1 MKLKQFYVVL
11 NILLRLV
18 NVETCKSK
26 VYNAKSVQEEEDNSV
41 NFVNLHLGTAKW
53 MGLAVLAV
61 IAALAAYYFCH
72 TYSSVGQGGYV
83 ATRGRAGRGKILP
96 RPLEGGT
103 EVWAWAAWGSPGGPG
118 GANKQITLTI
128 CRLENMESVLYHKE
142 CLVRLA
148 MKGKLRVKDK
158 ETGVTTSLIP
168 TIGEFEL
175 VKAGVK
181 VLAHCRTTTK
191 LFEVEKEPTM
201 GKVVERLYEMQEELN
216 KYKEEGIDEVAQEF
230 AEELQE
236 QLEKTR
242 RLPQLGSTRQLPR
255 FGNYLRK

>member
-1 MKLKQFYVVL
+1 M
-11 NILLRLV
+11 N
-18 NVETCKSK
+18 
-26 VYNAKSVQEEEDNSV
+26 
-41 NFVNLHLGTAKW
+41 
-53 MGLAVLAV
+53 
-61 IAALAAYYFCH
+61 
-72 TYSSVGQGGYV
+72 
-83 ATRGRAGRGKILP
+83 
-96 RPLEGGT
+96 
-103 EVWAWAAWGSPGGPG
+103 
-118 GANKQITLTI
+118 
-128 CRLENMESVLYHKE
+128 
-142 CLVRLA
+142 
-148 MKGKLRVKDK
+148 GKLRVKDK

-216 KYKEEGIDEVAQEF
+216 KYKEEEIDEVAQEF

>member
-1 MKLKQFYVVL
+1 
-11 NILLRLV
+11 
-18 NVETCKSK
+18 
-26 VYNAKSVQEEEDNSV
+26 
-41 NFVNLHLGTAKW
+41 
-53 MGLAVLAV
+53 
-61 IAALAAYYFCH
+61 
-72 TYSSVGQGGYV
+72 
-83 ATRGRAGRGKILP
+83 
-96 RPLEGGT
+96 
-103 EVWAWAAWGSPGGPG
+103 
-118 GANKQITLTI
+118 
-128 CRLENMESVLYHKE
+128 MESVLYHKE

-158 ETGVTTSLIP
+158 KTGVTTSLIP

-216 KYKEEGIDEVAQEF
+216 KYKEEEIDEVAQEF